1 MSFVAPALGIDGE
14 VAAAAPLQLR
24 TPQEAEGPQE
34 AEAPSGADKTPRSYR
49 RTIALAACG
58 FFLVLLVT

>member
-1 MSFVAPALGIDGE
+1 MSFVAPALGLDGE
-14 VAAAAPLQLR
+14 IAAAAPLQIR
-24 TPQEAEGPQE
+24 TPQE